1 MRSVW
6 LTLALLVV
14 FAVNSNSE
22 VNIDYIHNIK
32 GTGTIMTDYQMGAE
46 TGTEASGRVRGTGD
60 VMDKYLFSAS
70 NSSGNV
76 TIEDEF
82 VMSKSPQTNES
93 LPIPAIYPQMPD
105 PLDFRLTG
113 AAWAD
118 RIELNTSG
126 YGLGELGVTQ
136 STDQIKTDFNGSR
149 VT

>member
-1 MRSVW
+1 MRYVW
-6 LTLALLVV
+6 LILVLLVV

-22 VNIDYIHNIK
+22 VNIDYSHNIK

-46 TGTEASGRVRGTGD
+46 KGTEATGRVRGTGD

-76 TIEDEF
+76 TVEDEF
-82 VMSKSPQTNES
+82 VMSKMAQANES
-93 LPIPAIYPQMPD
+93 LPIPAFPAIYPQLSD
-105 PLDFRLTG
+105 PIDFILTG

-126 YGLGELGVTQ
+126 YRSGELGVT
-136 STDQIKTDFNGSR
+136 GP
-149 VT
+149 